1 MDIFIIGTNNVNKV
15 SEELLKEYQ
24 KKEISDEKTLK
35 THCLSYLMIDKILKE
50 VYKIENR
57 TIIFEDKKPILKS
70 KEKHFSISHSDE
82 MIALAFSDSNCG
94 IDIEKIKLR
103 EFTKI
108 SERMG
113 FEANTLG
120 EFYQE
125 WTQYEAIYK
134 LGEDSVCGSYANFE
148 FEDYAMTAVSENPIE
163 DFEIYMQNE

>member
-1 MDIFIIGTNNVNKV
+1 MDIFIITVDNADKV
-15 SEELLKEYQ
+15 SNELLKKYQ
-24 KKEISDEKTLK
+24 KKEISDENTLK
-35 THCLSYLMIDKILKE
+35 THCLSYLMIDKILKD
-50 VYKIENR
+50 VYQIENR
-57 TIIFEDKKPILKS
+57 EIIFEDKKPVLKS
-70 KEKHFSISHSDE
+70 KEKYFSISHSAD

-113 FEANTLG
+113 FEAQTLG

-134 LGEDSVCGSYANFE
+134 LGEDSVCASFANYELEEYAL
-148 FEDYAMTAVSENPIE
+148 TAVSTNPLE
-163 DFEIYMQNE
+163 DYEIYIQN